1 MKDEKA
7 SKIHHLLALTG
18 KKNRKKIVFPKI
30 MFFFFPLNFPVFKH
44 ISDFDLSR
52 LLEIKS
58 QVECHF
64 LVEVIRRLGIIY
76 LNYFK
81 WT

>member
-18 KKNRKKIVFPKI
+18 KKKQKKNCVPQNHVF
-30 MFFFFPLNFPVFKH
+30 FSPLNFPVFKH
-44 ISDFDLSR
+44 ISDFDLFR
-52 LLEIKS
+52 LLKIKS
-58 QVECHF
+58 QVKCHF